1 VLIVPQ
7 LIIAGWSAAMKSS
20 LLASLALATVLGA
33 GGSILIAHAGLA
45 PAGQVQASSVPAS
58 PAGASGDTVTVF
70 VDATLGFRKKHMAN
84 QLSKSHAEYAARGY
98 RYVDMAPYNENGD
111 LVGFFVTYTRQ

>member
-1 VLIVPQ
+1 
-7 LIIAGWSAAMKSS
+7 MKSS

-33 GGSILIAHAGLA
+33 GGSILIAHAGPA
-45 PAGQVQASSVPAS
+45 PAGQVQAS
-58 PAGASGDTVTVF
+58 PAGASGDTVTAF

-84 QLSKSHAEYAARGY
+84 QLTKSHTEYAARGY

>member
-1 VLIVPQ
+1 
-7 LIIAGWSAAMKSS
+7 MKSS
-20 LLASLALATVLGA
+20 FLASLLLAAVLGA
-33 GGSILIAHAGLA
+33 GGSILVAHAG
-45 PAGQVQASSVPAS
+45 PAQAEAASV
-58 PAGASGDTVTVF
+58 SGDTVTVF

-84 QLSKSHAEYAARGY
+84 QLTKSHAEYAARGY

>member
-1 VLIVPQ
+1 
-7 LIIAGWSAAMKSS
+7 MKSS
-20 LLASLALATVLGA
+20 FLAALLLAAVLGA
-33 GGSILIAHAGLA
+33 GGSILVAHAGPVKA
-45 PAGQVQASSVPAS
+45 DPVQAGT
-58 PAGASGDTVTVF
+58 AGVSGDTVTVF

-84 QLSKSHAEYAARGY
+84 QLTKSHAEYAARGY

>member
-1 VLIVPQ
+1 
-7 LIIAGWSAAMKSS
+7 MKPSF
-20 LLASLALATVLGA
+20 LASLLLAAVLGA
-33 GGSILIAHAGLA
+33 GGSILLTHAGTA
-45 PAGQVQASSVPAS
+45 QAQPSAT
-58 PAGASGDTVTVF
+58 ADTVTVF

-84 QLSKSHAEYAARGY
+84 QLTKSHADYAARGY